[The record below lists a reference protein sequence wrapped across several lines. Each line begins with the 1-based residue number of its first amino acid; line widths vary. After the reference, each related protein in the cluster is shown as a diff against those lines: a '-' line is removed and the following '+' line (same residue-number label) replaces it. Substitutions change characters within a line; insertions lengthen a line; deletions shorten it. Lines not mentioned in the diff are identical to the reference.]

1 MRLQPLIV
9 AAVVALICGL
19 YLFQVT
25 QQQAWQQAEMHL
37 SQTIQGIKHQL
48 KHNNYNLEK
57 ISAHIG
63 SLDDAQFLRISI
75 IDPSGNVLADNHG
88 DVDLMDNHSLRP
100 EIKAALKSETHIGT
114 GVRRSRT
121 TGLNYLYM
129 AEAIMLNQQSI
140 CIVRL
145 GMPSDAVTSGS
156 LSRFF
161 AVSLPVFILIAGIT
175 LYWYVKP
182 SVNVQTMPPNDS
194 AALPYR
200 KTRSETNETERVIWQ
215 KDRAFNL
222 PAMLNSLNEG
232 IIAVNKNEKVV
243 YLNKA
248 AALILRCQIDEALGR
263 SIWDLSRIN
272 IIPETVHQ
280 CISDPVE
287 RSCEF
292 QVLHNVRDVHY
303 ALHITPIFTT
313 DDQSEQEIY
322 AAVAII
328 DDISDQQRLE
338 GIRRNFFTNVS
349 HELKTPLAVIRG
361 VVETMIDDQE
371 MPPKQRNIFLEKAMS
386 QCLRLSTLVGDILT
400 IARLEDL
407 EDLKERE
414 QLSITGVLRE
424 CVRNLQSRA
433 EQKQISVDV
442 QLPEEACAIA
452 GDRELM
458 QQVFDNLISN
468 AINYSPAESNV
479 TAKLEVKPEW
489 YQVSVTDNGPG
500 IPPHALERIFERF
513 YRVDKA
519 RSRQVGG
526 TGLGLSIA
534 KHAVALHGGRISV
547 QSEISKGSTFIVQL
561 PKQQLVS
568 ESDEQSESSDS
579 Q

>member
-1 MRLQPLIV
+1 MRLRPLLV
-9 AAVVALICGL
+9 ACALALICGL
-19 YLFQVT
+19 YLYQVT
-25 QQQAWQQAEMHL
+25 YKQAWQHAELHVTQMVNSISHQIQTRGL
-37 SQTIQGIKHQL
+37 DASIISQKL
-48 KHNNYNLEK
+48 HNSGEHK
-57 ISAHIG
+57 
-63 SLDDAQFLRISI
+63 FLRLSI
-75 IDPSGNVLADNHG
+75 LDPNGKVLADNHG
-88 DVDLMDNHSLRP
+88 DIDLMDNQSLRP
-100 EIKAALKSETHIGT
+100 EVKQALSNETRIGKS
-114 GVRRSRT
+114 VRRSRT
-121 TGLNYLYM
+121 TGLTYLYIAESVVHNNYL
-129 AEAIMLNQQSI
+129 S
-140 CIVRL
+140 CIVRI
-145 GMPSDAVTSGS
+145 GMPSDTVLKGSINQFLAV
-156 LSRFF
+156 
-161 AVSLPVFILIAGIT
+161 ALPLFILISAACI
-175 LYWYVKP
+175 YWYVKP
-182 SVNVQTMPPNDS
+182 QATVQAFTGPDGS
-194 AALPYR
+194 ALPYR
-200 KTRSETNETERVIWQ
+200 KARTETNDTERVIWQ

-232 IIAVNKNEKVV
+232 IIAVNNNEKVV
-243 YLNKA
+243 YLNTA
-248 AALILRCQIDEALGR
+248 AAQILRCEIEDALGR

-280 CISDPVE
+280 CLSNPVE

-292 QVLHNVRDVHY
+292 QVLHNVKDVHY
-303 ALHITPIFTT
+303 ALHVTPIFTNENQ
-313 DDQSEQEIY
+313 DQEAVY

-371 MPPKQRNIFLEKAMS
+371 MPHKQRNIFLEKAMS

-414 QLSITGVLRE
+414 PLSVTGVLRE
-424 CVRNLQSRA
+424 CVRSLQSRA
-433 EQKQISVDV
+433 EQKQIHVDV
-442 QLPEEACAIA
+442 QLPEEACNIA
-452 GDRELM
+452 GDRELI

-468 AINYSPAESNV
+468 AINYSPAESSV
-479 TAKLEVKPEW
+479 QAKLEIKADW
-489 YQVSVTDNGPG
+489 YQVSVMDNGPG

-534 KHAVALHGGRISV
+534 KHAVALHGGKISV

-561 PKQQLVS
+561 PKHQTEQNS
-568 ESDEQSESSDS
+568 KEEINHEQS
-579 Q
+579 